1 MGTTMTG
8 IIEWTNDASG
18 AAKSDAL
25 ATLGEARWHDDH
37 IVGMLFDTDK
47 EYDFFAAIA
56 GVRNRFNKPPLIPPR
71 GVPSNL
77 SWAAY
82 RYFED
87 YGHDAAGWLH
97 LSEINSCVQHMG
109 PEQLYFGFEV
119 EVALDVMRLLVHRL
133 NDAHVR
139 LVFNNG

>member
-1 MGTTMTG
+1 MAVDIFRSAVRGCRL
-8 IIEWTNDASG
+8 S
-18 AAKSDAL
+18 KAL
-25 ATLGEARWHDDH
+25 RWARQRSYRRYH
-37 IVGMLFDTDK
+37 GRAR
-47 EYDFFAAIA
+47 E
-56 GVRNRFNKPPLIPPR
+56 
-71 GVPSNL
+71 PSL
-77 SWAAY
+77 PQPDYCWAAY